1 MTDVTLAPSDKD
13 GTYAELSAEGVRVV
27 DNYAQSR
34 AEYIDSIRSQIV
46 MTLLVAGVILI
57 ISLIEIYLMLRAS
70 FLSRVKEVGV
80 LRAIGLKK
88 KDIYKM
94 FAGEAIVLTA
104 ITAIPSMA
112 VMAYIIHG
120 MCQVSYI
127 AAQFMMNP
135 LIFFISLAIV
145 FVFNMIAGLLPVFNT
160 LRKTPAAI
168 LARNDVN

>member
-1 MTDVTLAPSDKD
+1 
-13 GTYAELSAEGVRVV
+13 
-27 DNYAQSR
+27 
-34 AEYIDSIRSQIV
+34 
-46 MTLLVAGVILI
+46 
-57 ISLIEIYLMLRAS
+57 MLRAS

-127 AAQFMMNP
+127 SAQFMMNP

-145 FVFNMIAGLLPVFNT
+145 FVFNT